1 MINFANHKIRI
12 MKKNILVLFIAF
24 FSLMVANAQ
33 ITYDKDTAILVM
45 ENGVAHK
52 ATIKLTNNSGYD
64 ISLRWKMLSSTLND
78 NNDGDSDNSNNWAIQ
93 FCECNTCYTNDFN
106 ELPNAAQCAD
116 PMGHVSGAN
125 SQDWYL
131 TVDPNG
137 QPIVDGE
144 WVIEVT
150 NLTDNIVD
158 TLVYLAVS
166 PNAVK
171 KVNFNANVTSYPNP
185 AKDQLTINYELT
197 QVNSPVLTV
206 YNLVG
211 SKIARFPLNGQS
223 GRLDV
228 NTGAFQTGMY
238 FYAIEENGQQIFIQK
253 FNVVH

>member
-1 MINFANHKIRI
+1 
-12 MKKNILVLFIAF
+12 MKKQLLALV
-24 FSLMVANAQ
+24 VALISVAISNAQ
-33 ITYDKDTAILVM
+33 ITFDTDTAFLIM

-64 ISLRWKMLSSTLND
+64 ISLRWTMLSSTLND

-106 ELPNAAQCAD
+106 ELPNGAQCAD

-137 QPIVDGE
+137 QPMIDGE
-144 WVIEVT
+144 WVIKVD
-150 NLTDNIVD
+150 NLTDNISD
-158 TLVYLAVS
+158 TLVYLALH

-185 AKDQLTINYELT
+185 AKDQLTVNYELT
-197 QVNSPVLTV
+197 QVNSPVLTI

-211 SKIARFPLNGQS
+211 SKIATYALNGQS

-228 NTGAFQTGMY
+228 NTSAFQTGMY
-238 FYAIEENGQQIFIQK
+238 FYAIEEQGQQIFIQK
-253 FNVVH
+253 FNVVR